1 MTQQAELKTA
11 LKTALKTEL
20 SRSDLWSLEQYS
32 TERPD
37 FRKKVMAY
45 KKNRQVTVGGSAR
58 FCFEDLLTIRY
69 QIQEILRVEKVFEA
83 EGIEEEIESYN
94 PLIPDGKNLK
104 ATFMLEY
111 GDIDERKIML
121 QKLIGVEKQVWL
133 QVNDLAKIV
142 PICDED
148 LERETEEKTSSVH
161 FMRFEFS
168 DQAIAA
174 LRDGGSLTLGIDSEF
189 LTPNVVQLDDA
200 VKTALV
206 ADFATV

>member
-1 MTQQAELKTA
+1 
-11 LKTALKTEL
+11 
-20 SRSDLWSLEQYS
+20 
-32 TERPD
+32 
-37 FRKKVMAY
+37 MA
-45 KKNRQVTVGGSAR
+45 AR
-58 FCFEDLLTIRY
+58 
-69 QIQEILRVEKVFEA
+69 VFVSK
-83 EGIEEEIESYN
+83 GIEEEIESYN

>member
-1 MTQQAELKTA
+1 MTQ
-11 LKTALKTEL
+11 KTEL
-20 SRSDLWSLEQYS
+20 TRDDLWSLEQYS
-32 TERPD
+32 TERPE

-45 KKNRQVTVGGSAR
+45 KKNRQVIVGDSAR

-83 EGIEEEIESYN
+83 ADIQEEIDSYN

-111 GDIDERKIML
+111 GDIDERKVML
-121 QKLIGVEKQVWL
+121 QKLKGVERQVWM

-142 PICDED
+142 PISDED
-148 LERETEEKTSSVH
+148 LEREHEEKTSSVH

-168 DQAIAA
+168 DEAIAA

-189 LTPNVVQLDDA
+189 LTPNVVQLEDA
-200 VKTALV
+200 VKAALV
-206 ADFATV
+206 ADFASV